1 MPTDLID
8 LAAPVEKA
16 FLVAVDTG
24 TDDGWTAEDSLAE
37 LANLATTA
45 GADVVGAEWQN
56 RRHVDPNWYVG
67 KGKAEELV
75 AAKRE
80 TGFDVLVADDELSPA
95 QQRALEEL
103 LNVKVIDRSRLILD
117 IFALHAQ
124 THEGRLQV
132 ELAQLEYQLPRLTRL
147 WTHLSRT
154 GGGIGTRGPGE
165 SQLETDRRIIR
176 TRISKMKERVEQVR
190 QQRETAAR
198 GRDRRLWPTVGIV
211 GYTNAGKSTLLNALV
226 GSEVAQAEDKLFA
239 TLDPTSRQVK
249 LGDGQTAIVTD
260 TVGFIHKLPHQLV
273 EAFRATLEEVNRA
286 DVLVE
291 VVDASDAHFEEHR
304 ATVQTVLDEL
314 GAGDKP
320 RLLAFNKADLLDPA
334 ARDGGRRRRPAIAG
348 AVFVSALTGYGM
360 ETLRAEIAALLA
372 SLWVDVD
379 VALPYA
385 AGELLARVRER
396 GTVELEYGER
406 DVRVTGR
413 VAPALAGELEAA
425 AARWAAATL
434 EDDAGRRSAPRD
446 DRHRCAPGGRARAAD
461 GGRPSSGRS
470 PRAGAAGAGARRST
484 LDGGAGPLGAA
495 RGVAGRPADLPRTGD
510 PGRAADP
517 PSRRR
522 RRELH
527 GNVVTS
533 DGVRHLRF
541 DWSLE
546 HELFIVGSTVGGCRH
561 RCIAW
566 PASSRWGRGGG
577 SRSLADRRRARAR
590 RPSAWRV
597 TRTSAGGWHLVDV
610 ETRRGT
616 DDASSTTTASRSLP
630 GAGQLAARDRL
641 IRAFVDGL
649 WTTARNGAQLPA
661 KLVDKSVAR
670 PQDASA
676 IVGLARRG
684 PRPKAVSRMQISGVD
699 YGPAV
704 PSGVSV
710 SAAGTREPRPR

>member
-1 MPTDLID
+1 MPSHTTLRTIQEDSACDGPSTIAYPSAACPPSSID
-8 LAAPVEKA
+8 LATPVEKA

-24 TDDGWTAEDSLAE
+24 GDDGWTAEDSLAE

-226 GSEVAQAEDKLFA
+226 GSEVARAEDKLFA

-273 EAFRATLEEVNRA
+273 DAFRATLEEVNRA

-291 VVDASDAHFEEHR
+291 VVDASDAHFDEHR

-320 RLLAFNKADLLDPA
+320 RLLAFNKADLLDRA
-334 ARDGGRRRRPAIAG
+334 ARDAATPAPAIAG
-348 AVFVSALTGYGM
+348 RG
-360 ETLRAEIAALLA
+360 LRVGPDRLRDGHPARRDRGLLA

-413 VAPALAGELEAA
+413 VAPALAGELVP
-425 AARWAAATL
+425 WPT
-434 EDDAGRRSAPRD
+434 AGPPRSPRRPSGGSAVDTSAPPR
-446 DRHRCAPGGRARAAD
+446 RAPRPRQAPRQMTGPTRMAGWGRAAD
-461 GGRPSSGRS
+461 GSTVTWTVAEGSRAVAGARSSRS
-470 PRAGAAGAGARRST
+470 ADAIVHALLLETDRDRRFSHLELARADGLLDVPPRAGRDAPRQPRAAATMAPSSTSGAGRSVPTTRCVVEGSPIALAALAWARATELAAGAAASVAAVVIGADGELSRQASLRVERLSATRWRVGDAPRWTSIRTGCRSS
-484 LDGGAGPLGAA
+484 P
-495 RGVAGRPADLPRTGD
+495 AGR
-510 PGRAADP
+510 
-517 PSRRR
+517 
-522 RRELH
+522 
-527 GNVVTS
+527 
-533 DGVRHLRF
+533 
-541 DWSLE
+541 
-546 HELFIVGSTVGGCRH
+546 
-561 RCIAW
+561 
-566 PASSRWGRGGG
+566 G
-577 SRSLADRRRARAR
+577 SRSSGLDRR
-590 RPSAWRV
+590 
-597 TRTSAGGWHLVDV
+597 
-610 ETRRGT
+610 
-616 DDASSTTTASRSLP
+616 
-630 GAGQLAARDRL
+630 
-641 IRAFVDGL
+641 FVDGL
-649 WTTARNGAQLPA
+649 WTTGPE
-661 KLVDKSVAR
+661 
-670 PQDASA
+670 
-676 IVGLARRG
+676 RREV
-684 PRPKAVSRMQISGVD
+684 RSE
-699 YGPAV
+699 
-704 PSGVSV
+704 
-710 SAAGTREPRPR
+710 TRG

>member
-1 MPTDLID
+1 MPNDLID
-8 LAAPVEKA
+8 LAPPVEKA

-24 TDDGWTAEDSLAE
+24 SDDGWTAEDSLAE
-37 LANLATTA
+37 LANLAATA

-67 KGKAEELV
+67 KGKAEELA

-103 LNVKVIDRSRLILD
+103 LKVKVIDRSRLILD
-117 IFALHAQ
+117 IFALHAK

-132 ELAQLEYQLPRLTRL
+132 ELAQLEYQLPRLTKL

-226 GSEVAQAEDKLFA
+226 GSEVAWAEDKLFA

-249 LGDGQTAIVTD
+249 LGDGQSAIVTD

-320 RLLAFNKADLLDPA
+320 RLLAFNKADLVDVA
-334 ARDGGRRRRPAIAG
+334 ARDAATPAPSIAG

-372 SLWVDVD
+372 SMWVDVD
-379 VALPYA
+379 LHLPYA

-396 GTVELEYGER
+396 GTIDLEYGER
-406 DVRVTGR
+406 DVRVWGR
-413 VAPALAGELEAA
+413 VSPPLAGELEAV
-425 AARWAAATL
+425 AARWAAAERGDTAV
-434 EDDAGRRSAPRD
+434 ESDDPATDAV
-446 DRHRCAPGGRARAAD
+446 D
-461 GGRPSSGRS
+461 GANPAS
-470 PRAGAAGAGARRST
+470 P
-484 LDGGAGPLGAA
+484 
-495 RGVAGRPADLPRTGD
+495 VAGLGD
-510 PGRAADP
+510 ND
-517 PSRRR
+517 
-522 RRELH
+522 
-527 GNVVTS
+527 
-533 DGVRHLRF
+533 
-541 DWSLE
+541 
-546 HELFIVGSTVGGCRH
+546 
-561 RCIAW
+561 
-566 PASSRWGRGGG
+566 
-577 SRSLADRRRARAR
+577 
-590 RPSAWRV
+590 
-597 TRTSAGGWHLVDV
+597 
-610 ETRRGT
+610 
-616 DDASSTTTASRSLP
+616 
-630 GAGQLAARDRL
+630 
-641 IRAFVDGL
+641 
-649 WTTARNGAQLPA
+649 
-661 KLVDKSVAR
+661 
-670 PQDASA
+670 
-676 IVGLARRG
+676 
-684 PRPKAVSRMQISGVD
+684 
-699 YGPAV
+699 
-704 PSGVSV
+704 
-710 SAAGTREPRPR
+710 